1 MQYEG
6 MVYRP
11 PSEAYSLIVQAT
23 VGCSHNKCTFCSMY
37 KSDNFKIK
45 SLESI
50 KMDLT
55 NSRKRFNRIERI
67 FLADGDALVMKNEE
81 LVQILEYI
89 REIFPECKRVGIYG
103 SPKSIL
109 LKTVEELKELKDLG
123 IGIIYLGVESG
134 SEKILKCINKGVTR
148 DEMINAGRMV
158 VESGI
163 RLSMTLISG
172 LGGMDN
178 SEEHSIESAKIINEI
193 QPDYVGLLT
202 LMLHKETPLYEDIE
216 EGRFSLMNP
225 RQLLKETRLM
235 VEHIDVERPCVF
247 RSNHASNYINLA
259 GTLNRDKETILEQID
274 RGLEISDESH
284 AQKIRRL

>member
-55 NSRKRFNRIERI
+55 NSRKRVNRIERI

>member
-11 PSEAYSLIVQAT
+11 PSEAYSLIVQVT

-37 KSDNFKIK
+37 KGDNFKIK
-45 SLESI
+45 SLASI
-50 KMDLT
+50 KMDLI
-55 NSRKRFNRIERI
+55 NSRKRFNSIERI
-67 FLADGDALVMKNEE
+67 FLADGDALVMKNED
-81 LVQILEYI
+81 LVQILKYI
-89 REIFPECKRVGIYG
+89 KEIFPECKRVGIYG
-103 SPKSIL
+103 SPRSIL
-109 LKTVEELKELKDLG
+109 LKTVEELKELKNLG
-123 IGIIYLGVESG
+123 VGIIYLGVESG
-134 SEKILKCINKGVTR
+134 SEEILEHIQKGVTR
-148 DEMINAGRMV
+148 DEMVNAGRMV
-158 VESGI
+158 VESEI
-163 RLSMTLISG
+163 KLSMTLISG

-178 SEEHSIESAKIINEI
+178 SEKHARESAKIINEI

-202 LMLHKETPLYEDIE
+202 LMLHKGTPLYEDIE
-216 EGRFSLMNP
+216 EGKFSLMNP

-235 VEHIDVERPCVF
+235 VEHIDVKRPCVF

-259 GTLNRDKETILEQID
+259 GTLNRDKGIILEQID